1 MPCFQVNTTPKL
13 IMFPSFVSKL
23 IGSLWKEIE
32 LNMGKNC
39 QNEKL
44 PFWIKWKRIL
54 FRRIFLVFDEKFGLE
69 HSRDWNL
76 HFEKKRIRFRELL
89 QTPKNT
95 KIRHHKNSQNI
106 SYLSLSNHCQNGYSW
121 LGNIIWKKWL
131 RNMIIHLEK
140 SIIT

>member
-1 MPCFQVNTTPKL
+1 M
-13 IMFPSFVSKL
+13 
-23 IGSLWKEIE
+23 
-32 LNMGKNC
+32 
-39 QNEKL
+39 L

-54 FRRIFLVFDEKFGLE
+54 FGGFFEFFGEKFGLE

-106 SYLSLSNHCQNGYSW
+106 SDFFTS
-121 LGNIIWKKWL
+121 
-131 RNMIIHLEK
+131 K
-140 SIIT
+140 SITVLSQFLVENSRFCQDLHFILLVIRRWTRKTFLKLEISRIFAKFSIKIRDYDWSNWMYCWV